1 MMTRFLILS
10 PLLLAACAAMPEQ
23 TGPSS
28 GTAPAEMA
36 EGQMPVEEGAE
47 PTVEEEADAG
57 LPGADAIAPAA
68 GSLGRTVASL
78 GAPGEAGMWLKT
90 PLVKAETPGRIAY
103 EGKTADVTLIPI
115 AGEPG
120 AGSRISLSAMQ
131 AIGAPLTGL
140 PTVEVAAR

>member
-10 PLLLAACAAMPEQ
+10 PLLLAACAGMQAPE
-23 TGPSS
+23 P
-28 GTAPAEMA
+28 TAPGAMEA
-36 EGQMPVEEGAE
+36 APVETPLETAAE
-47 PTVEEEADAG
+47 EMPADAAEDDA
-57 LPGADAIAPAA
+57 LPGSDAIAPAA

-90 PLVKAETPGRIAY
+90 PLVKAETPGRITY

-115 AGEPG
+115 PGEPG

-140 PTVEVAAR
+140 PTLEVAAR